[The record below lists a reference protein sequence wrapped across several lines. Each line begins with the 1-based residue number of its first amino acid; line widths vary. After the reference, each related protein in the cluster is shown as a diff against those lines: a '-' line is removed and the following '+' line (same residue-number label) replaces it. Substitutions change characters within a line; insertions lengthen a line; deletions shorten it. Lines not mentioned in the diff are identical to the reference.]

1 MRTYIIILLI
11 IGAVLGIGGI
21 VKEEPI
27 SVIVGCYCII
37 MARLYTIE
45 QKIDNRRQ

>member
-1 MRTYIIILLI
+1 MKAYIIILLI

-37 MARLYTIE
+37 MARLYIIE
-45 QKIDNRRQ
+45 RKIDKS